1 MERSFQS
8 RHPDEVLLHP
18 DPHEQ
23 NDHHGRGTWTI
34 IRVRSQ
40 VSQGRGL
47 QYRQLDQLDHASCLS
62 DSFLHIVP
70 TSPTLDSYIIHHWS
84 WTMQLACTHHSI
96 RRQYDVIIVFAYY
109 YNSKKYVDVFC
120 ARVKI
125 DMSDR
130 GEHRQ
135 MHSNYVGCMCNS

>member
-47 QYRQLDQLDHASCLS
+47 QYNTDNWINLTTRLVCL
-62 DSFLHIVP
+62 
-70 TSPTLDSYIIHHWS
+70 TLSYISYLRTSYIIHHWS

-96 RRQYDVIIVFAYY
+96 RRQYDVIIVFAY